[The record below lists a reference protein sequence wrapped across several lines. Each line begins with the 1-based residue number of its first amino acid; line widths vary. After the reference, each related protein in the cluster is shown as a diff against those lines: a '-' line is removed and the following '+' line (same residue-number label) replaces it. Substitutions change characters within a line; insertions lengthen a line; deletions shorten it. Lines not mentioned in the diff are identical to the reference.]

1 MVDGA
6 LAGKAGAFEALIAA
20 HQQLCWNIVFRL
32 VPNREDSRDLCQ
44 ETFILVYRKLAG
56 FRFESTLRTW
66 IGRIAC
72 NVAMTYLQRRRI
84 ETQALSHNESDIE
97 SVADF
102 PDDANVEAL
111 VSGRERAQLLHGA
124 LDRLPA
130 LQRTIMT
137 LYYLDECSI
146 AEIAGITALPE
157 GTIKSHL
164 HRTRQVLRAVLD
176 RSLREK
182 A

>member
-1 MVDGA
+1 
-6 LAGKAGAFEALIAA
+6 
-20 HQQLCWNIVFRL
+20 
-32 VPNREDSRDLCQ
+32 
-44 ETFILVYRKLAG
+44 
-56 FRFESTLRTW
+56 
-66 IGRIAC
+66 
-72 NVAMTYLQRRRI
+72 
-84 ETQALSHNESDIE
+84 
-97 SVADF
+97 
-102 PDDANVEAL
+102 
-111 VSGRERAQLLHGA
+111 
-124 LDRLPA
+124 
-130 LQRTIMT
+130 MT